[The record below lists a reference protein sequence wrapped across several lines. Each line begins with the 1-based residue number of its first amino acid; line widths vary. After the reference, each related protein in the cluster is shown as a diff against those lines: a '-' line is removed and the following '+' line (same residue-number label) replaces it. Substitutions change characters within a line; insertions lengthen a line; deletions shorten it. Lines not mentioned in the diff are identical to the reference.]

1 MFLNRC
7 AITLTPKAPYIAWA
21 NSLDSEGGRYEDGP
35 DDEGEPVFLGPEVEQ
50 VDDARAFVLANFDFF
65 FETYLEMWWLD
76 AADRPESR
84 TAEMF
89 QEWFDVTISSM
100 VEDVMD
106 EPLIL
111 E

>member
-1 MFLNRC
+1 M
-7 AITLTPKAPYIAWA
+7 
-21 NSLDSEGGRYEDGP
+21 
-35 DDEGEPVFLGPEVEQ
+35 FLGPEVER
-50 VDDARAFVLANFDFF
+50 VEDARAFVLAHFDYF

-76 AADRPESR
+76 DSDWPQKR
-84 TAEMF
+84 TAKMF

-111 E
+111 D